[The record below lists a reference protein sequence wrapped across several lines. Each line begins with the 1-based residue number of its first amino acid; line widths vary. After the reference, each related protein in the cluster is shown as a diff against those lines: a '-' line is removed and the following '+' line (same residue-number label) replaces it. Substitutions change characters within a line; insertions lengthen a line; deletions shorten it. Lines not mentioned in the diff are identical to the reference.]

1 MVGQYYNENDIE
13 YENDAAFFRE
23 SDLFDDDLDKEI
35 RVENIAVQQK
45 EAEEIKEIGRQFQ
58 MEPDS
63 EKYYDETCSK
73 PRRKGSYA
81 RHEVEFKFRK
91 TTSYRKSS
99 SNDATNNVLSE
110 SDVSDG
116 IASIASS
123 SNEKEVGRKQRKKLI
138 CEVTPFNNTF
148 LASAIEGKFR
158 VLPEITLAIIQVFV
172 DEMFHI
178 KISPNR
184 GKRTKEKH

>member
-1 MVGQYYNENDIE
+1 IE

-23 SDLFDDDLDKEI
+23 SDLFDDDLDREI
-35 RVENIAVQQK
+35 RAENIAVQQK
-45 EAEEIKEIGRQFQ
+45 EAEEIGEMARQFQ

-81 RHEVEFKFRK
+81 RHGVEFKFRK
-91 TTSYRKSS
+91 
-99 SNDATNNVLSE
+99 ATGS
-110 SDVSDG
+110 
-116 IASIASS
+116 
-123 SNEKEVGRKQRKKLI
+123 
-138 CEVTPFNNTF
+138 PFQQHF
-148 LASAIEGKFR
+148 LASMMGQFR
-158 VLPEITLAIIQVFV
+158 VLPEITLAAIQVFV

-178 KISPNR
+178 KISPNC